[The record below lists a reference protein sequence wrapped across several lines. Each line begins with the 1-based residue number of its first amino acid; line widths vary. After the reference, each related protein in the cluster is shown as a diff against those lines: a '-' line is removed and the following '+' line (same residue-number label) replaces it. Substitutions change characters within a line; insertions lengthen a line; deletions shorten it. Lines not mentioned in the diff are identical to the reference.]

1 MQERAKVLAANDHF
15 VSDSM
20 IDPND
25 GDAHSLINC
34 VVYRICASN
43 SPISEVVNGLGR

>member
-1 MQERAKVLAANDHF
+1 MHLKSAQFPPWPKKRARSTLERAKVLAANDHF

-25 GDAHSLINC
+25 GDAHSF
-34 VVYRICASN
+34 SQ
-43 SPISEVVNGLGR
+43 ISV